1 MLKIQ
6 CFSDVATRY
15 SNYVNGVLIDSR
27 RRLWKIWVF
36 YSWKVLRAIPCIVA
50 PEVSE
55 FQDRRPFSLATL
67 SSLFAHA
74 IICTPNHLPN
84 LT

>member
-1 MLKIQ
+1 MEDLG
-6 CFSDVATRY
+6 FLFLESLEGY
-15 SNYVNGVLIDSR
+15 
-27 RRLWKIWVF
+27 
-36 YSWKVLRAIPCIVA
+36 IPCIVA

-55 FQDRRPFSLATL
+55 FQDRRPFFSQPISLATI

-74 IICTPNHLPN
+74 IICTPNHLY